1 MMRQPYFGVRRHD
14 AAVESADASAHPT
27 DGPPA
32 RRHRGGTE
40 DAYMVTV
47 ASSFG
52 LRRHDA
58 AFQSA
63 DASAHSTA
71 WRHAPVHRMG
81 DAGVYMVTAGTYQK
95 RQCLNRPQRLELV
108 MRRLFECV
116 EEFGW
121 ELHAW
126 AVLSNH
132 YHFMARSDSDPLT
145 LRRVVS
151 KLHMTTAKA
160 FNQEDATP
168 GRRVWFQYWDSHITF
183 ERSYLARLRYINQ
196 NPAHHGVVSDATEYR
211 WCSAA
216 WFERF
221 ATPAFVKTVNS
232 FNTDQVQVPDEF

>member
-1 MMRQPYFGVRRHD
+1 
-14 AAVESADASAHPT
+14 
-27 DGPPA
+27 
-32 RRHRGGTE
+32 
-40 DAYMVTV
+40 
-47 ASSFG
+47 
-52 LRRHDA
+52 
-58 AFQSA
+58 
-63 DASAHSTA
+63 
-71 WRHAPVHRMG
+71 MG

-132 YHFMARSDSDPLT
+132 THSWPDQIAIPQPAAGGEQAAHDNSQSLQPG
-145 LRRVVS
+145 
-151 KLHMTTAKA
+151 
-160 FNQEDATP
+160 
-168 GRRVWFQYWDSHITF
+168 GRRPPDGVFGSQYWDSHITF

-196 NPAHHGVVSDATEYR
+196 NPRTMGRIDATEYR

-221 ATPAFVKTVNS
+221 ATPGVR
-232 FNTDQVQVPDEF
+232 